1 MEDPVHEL
9 YVKKLQGLISKQ
21 AELLIVN
28 EENKKEE
35 EKDIEAKKG
44 DSKEKVE
51 EVVKTESSKEE
62 LSEKQNEVNNPLNVN
77 L

>member
-1 MEDPVHEL
+1 LEDPVHEL